1 MSLSIKEA
9 ILKPSL
15 RAVGQSTQN
24 IEASVEDYNDAFRI
38 YVNMLNFWVNDRN
51 IILYQSIPSQ
61 MEELVGTSDP
71 VQVLVDNLIL
81 AIADNFAYIPT
92 PDQKSNASRG
102 LRVLK
107 ARSGPAYIN
116 KQPNQPRG
124 SGNTWRNMCRNNCDS
139 SSKVYVTN
147 TGVQVVTD
155 E

>member
-9 ILKPSL
+9 ILRPSL

>member
-1 MSLSIKEA
+1 LR
-9 ILKPSL
+9 PSL

-124 SGNTWRNMCRNNCDS
+124 SGNTWRNVCRNNCDS
-139 SSKVYVTN
+139 NSKVYVTN

>member
-1 MSLSIKEA
+1 M
-9 ILKPSL
+9 
-15 RAVGQSTQN
+15 GQSTQN

-139 SSKVYVTN
+139 NSKVYVTN

>member
-1 MSLSIKEA
+1 M
-9 ILKPSL
+9 
-15 RAVGQSTQN
+15 GQSTQN

-51 IILYQSIPSQ
+51 IILYQSIPSS

-147 TGVQVVTD
+147 TGVQVVTN